1 MPKYG
6 SYNAGSDVIIDLD
19 DFAARFPESF
29 ANAAKRGLA
38 HKFNNECA
46 AWILK
51 EREKADKA
59 GTPIDDDK
67 ADELVATWR
76 NDLAAKLWSG
86 NVVITEPGAPRG
98 SGLESIAWELA
109 LARTKAILAPKGLW
123 PEADRKAGIKADEAT
138 VVFAGQPRTRDDL
151 VRITLEKNR
160 DVLMSEAKEVQA
172 KRRAEAEAK
181 KAEAKPVKAGATEVS
196 AEDLL

>member
-1 MPKYG
+1 MPKYYG
-6 SYNAGSDVIIDLD
+6 SYNAGSEVVIDLD
-19 DFAARFPESF
+19 DLAARFPESF

-38 HKFNNECA
+38 HKFSNECA

-59 GTPIDDDK
+59 GTPMDDDK

-76 NDLAAKLWSG
+76 NDLASAIMSG
-86 NVVITEPGAPRG
+86 KTVITEPGAPRG

-172 KRRAEAEAK
+172 KRRAEAK